1 MPKPNSTTIG
11 SAAGPPW
18 LALWAAVMCVGV
30 AMWPAGAQEAG
41 EASAASQPES
51 QEAVAAPPT
60 TQPTEIVESNP
71 TDLTVEN
78 IQGRLAQIEAAA
90 DLPEATKAELLA
102 LYRQALDQL
111 TLAATWSSKIAE
123 YQRGCEEAPQV
134 LEAVR
139 QGLAQAAS
147 RPTTAPRIEIPAD
160 ATLEQLSQRL
170 AEAEA
175 DLKVKK
181 EAAERLEL
189 DAKTRSER
197 TTAIPDLLADANAR
211 LQRITQDAG
220 APPSAGAAPQ
230 LTLARRTLWAA
241 QKQAVASEIQAYEE
255 ELRFYA
261 ARGDILAARR
271 EKARLDVAEAQAR
284 AAAWQQAVSDRRQ
297 AEVEQQRRQAEEE
310 AQTAPPAVQEL
321 AERNRQLA
329 DERVQVA
336 RDIDAA
342 KAAAVEAKELSERLA
357 RQFRYLQ
364 ENADRAG
371 MADLIGPLM
380 RQQRAELNALR
391 RHDRDYVEVKQRFE
405 RVQLRLPQIEE
416 ERLTLAD
423 VEAEVAALL
432 QQLTASGL
440 ARRPQRLEPK
450 IRELYAARRD
460 LLDGLQR
467 DYAAYS
473 TNLIQ
478 LITAESALLNG
489 VNEFSRFIARRV
501 LWTRSSAPLY
511 AMRVPTDAAKLGF
524 DVLGVGGALAR
535 DIVNRPT
542 AYALAAVV
550 WLVLLASRRR
560 LRRSL
565 ADIRGRVAKVHTDSA
580 GQTLVAFLC
589 TGLLVVPWPGLL
601 VFLAWRLPLAAEAD
615 RAEIYPLAQAMS
627 TALRAA
633 AAMLLTIAAAWHVA
647 RADGLALTHFRWDT
661 TAVRLVRRHL
671 TWLAAFVVPARFLVG
686 MTEQLPDDAW
696 RDSAGRIGLIVGML
710 ATAVF
715 VQRVLRPT
723 GGILTPMFQRAPL
736 GWVYRFRYVWYAAA
750 VGVPLLLAVA
760 SAAGY
765 HYTAVQLASR
775 CLLTVWLGL
784 GLVLLHALLSRALLL
799 AQRQIAIEQARKKR
813 AALAEAKPE
822 AGAEA
827 VPIEEETV
835 SVVQIG
841 EQTRRL
847 LRTVV
852 AVGLIVGLWLTWS
865 DMLPA
870 LSFMHDVRLWS
881 YTVAAEAGAA
891 AGAAPTVRYVT
902 LAHVALAVLI
912 GLVTGVL
919 ARNIPGLL
927 EIAIL
932 QRLQMDAGGRF
943 AATTIARYFVI
954 ALGLIAAFNA
964 VGIGWSKVQWLV
976 AAVSVGL
983 GFGLQ
988 EVFANFVSGLM
999 LLFERPIRI
1008 GDTVTV
1014 GNTSGTVT
1022 RIRIRATTIM
1032 DWDRKELIIPNKEF
1046 ITGQVVNWTLSDSTS
1061 RIILPVGIAYGS
1073 DIDRAEQ
1080 LLYQIARANPHVLTE
1095 PEPRV
1100 LFMGFGDSALNFEL
1114 RVFVGSLDVLLTTRH
1129 ALNKAIDREFR
1140 AAGIEIAFPQRD
1152 LHIRSIQ
1159 RPMPRRQE
1167 S

>member
-1 MPKPNSTTIG
+1 MAPMPKPNSTTIG
-11 SAAGPPW
+11 SAAGPRW
-18 LALWAAVMCVGV
+18 LALWVAVVCLGV
-30 AMWPAGAQEAG
+30 AVWPAGAQEA
-41 EASAASQPES
+41 APPPATSPPES
-51 QEAVAAPPT
+51 QPPA
-60 TQPTEIVESNP
+60 TQPTEIVESTP
-71 TDLTVEN
+71 TDLAVES
-78 IQGRLAQIEAAA
+78 IQARLAQIEAAP
-90 DLPEATKAELLA
+90 DLNETTKTELTG

-111 TLAATWSSKIAE
+111 SLAATWSAKIAE
-123 YQRGCEEAPQV
+123 YQRGREEAPQV
-134 LEAVR
+134 LEALR
-139 QGLAQAAS
+139 QSLAQAAS
-147 RPTTAPRIEIPAD
+147 RPTTAPRIEVPAD

-181 EAAERLEL
+181 EAADRLEL
-189 DAKTRSER
+189 EAKTRSER

-220 APPSAGAAPQ
+220 APPPTGASPQ
-230 LTLARRTLWAA
+230 LTMARRTLGAA
-241 QKQAVASEIQAYEE
+241 QKQAVGSEIQAYEE

-261 ARGDILAARR
+261 ARGDVLAARR
-271 EKARLDVAEAQAR
+271 EKARLDVKEAQAR

-297 AEVEQQRRQAEEE
+297 AEVERQRRQAEEE

-321 AERNRQLA
+321 AEGNRQLA

-342 KAAAVEAKELSERLA
+342 KAAAGETKELGERLA
-357 RQFRYLQ
+357 RQFRHLQ
-364 ENADRAG
+364 ENADRVG
-371 MADLIGPLM
+371 MADLIGALM

-391 RHDRDYVEVKQRFE
+391 RHDRDYVEVKQKFE

-416 ERLTLAD
+416 ERLALAD
-423 VEAEVAALL
+423 MEDEVAAVLR
-432 QQLTASGL
+432 QLTESGVM
-440 ARRPQRLEPK
+440 RRPRRLEPK

-473 TNLIQ
+473 TNLVQ
-478 LITAESALLNG
+478 WITAESALLNG
-489 VNEFSRFIARRV
+489 VNEFGRFIAQRV
-501 LWTRSSAPLY
+501 LWVRSSAPVY
-511 AMRVPTDAAKLGF
+511 AMRVPADAADVALGL
-524 DVLGVGGALAR
+524 LGVAGALAR
-535 DIVNRPT
+535 DLLNRPT
-542 AYALAAVV
+542 VYALAAVG
-550 WLVLLASRRR
+550 LSLLLASRRR
-560 LRRSL
+560 LRHRL

-580 GQTLVAFLC
+580 GQTLVALVS
-589 TGLLVVPWPGLL
+589 TGLLVLPWPGLL
-601 VFLAWRLPLAAEAD
+601 AFLAWRLPLAAEAE
-615 RAEIYPLAQAMS
+615 RVEVYPLAQAMS
-627 TALRAA
+627 AGLRAA
-633 AAMLLTIAAAWHVA
+633 AAILLTIAAVWHVT
-647 RADGLALTHFRWDT
+647 RADGLALTHFRWDAAT
-661 TAVRLVRRHL
+661 VRLVRRHL
-671 TWLAAFVVPARFLVG
+671 TWLAAFTVPARFLVG
-686 MTEQLPDDAW
+686 LSEQLPDDAW

-715 VQRVLRPT
+715 VQRVLRPV
-723 GGILTPMFQRAPL
+723 GGLLTPMFQRAST
-736 GWVYRFRYVWYAAA
+736 GWAYRFRYVWYTGA
-750 VGVPLLLAVA
+750 VSVPLLLALA

-765 HYTAVQLASR
+765 HYTAVQLAAR

-799 AQRQIAIEQARKKR
+799 AQRRIAIEQARKKR

-822 AGAEA
+822 AGADA
-827 VPIEEETV
+827 VPVEEETV

-852 AVGLIVGLWLTWS
+852 VVGLVAGLWLTWA

-881 YTVAAEAGAA
+881 YAAPAEAGTATGAA
-891 AGAAPTVRYVT
+891 ATVRYVT

-932 QRLQMDAGGRF
+932 RRLEMDAGGRF
-943 AATTIARYFVI
+943 AATTIARYLVI

-1073 DIDRAEQ
+1073 DVDHAEQ
-1080 LLYQIARANPHVLTE
+1080 LLYQVARDNPDVLAE

-1100 LFMGFGDSALNFEL
+1100 FFMGFGDSALNFEL
-1114 RVFVGSLDVLLTTRH
+1114 RVFVGSLDVLLSTRH

-1159 RPMPRRQE
+1159 RPPPRRQDR
-1167 S
+1167 